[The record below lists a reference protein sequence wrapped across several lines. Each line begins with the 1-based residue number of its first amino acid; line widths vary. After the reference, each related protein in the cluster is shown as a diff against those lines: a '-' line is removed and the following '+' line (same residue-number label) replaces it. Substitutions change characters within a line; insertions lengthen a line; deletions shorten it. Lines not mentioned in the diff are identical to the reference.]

1 LQDLELNK
9 VMEKTSTQ
17 AERIRVQIFIPCFNS
32 RVTLLK
38 AVESILAQT
47 MKNYEVILVDNA
59 SSDDSNSVF
68 LALDDD
74 RFSVVRFEEN
84 VSLGANFNRCIE
96 LASAEFFC
104 IMHADDEYDPNY
116 LENMIYS
123 LDHAPSV
130 SIAFCNANIIDEDSR
145 RRFSVKNEIKRRAS
159 KMTSTQYAGR
169 KGILWLADYNKVIAP
184 SVMFRTSSK
193 NLFGTY
199 RMDLKFTLDWDLYFR
214 ILQEGGKI
222 LHVSQTLFNYRVHK
236 NQQTEALIASM
247 DKYYEMRAILD
258 RIYAEVD
265 KLGLNLGARK
275 YRSLRL
281 TIFTDATIDIF
292 RFDFYKAKQKFL
304 FLKAI
309 I

>member
-1 LQDLELNK
+1 
-9 VMEKTSTQ
+9 MERTFTQ
-17 AERIRVQIFIPCFNS
+17 AERVQVQIFIPCFNS
-32 RVTLLK
+32 RVTLPK
-38 AVESILAQT
+38 TIESILAQT

-59 SSDDSNSVF
+59 SSDDSSSVF
-68 LALDDD
+68 LGIDDD

-104 IMHADDEYDPNY
+104 IMHADDEYEPNY

-130 SIAFCNANIIDEDSR
+130 SMAFCNANIIDEGSR
-145 RRFSVKNEIKRRAS
+145 RRFSVKNEIKKRAS
-159 KMTSTQYAGR
+159 KMASTQYAGG
-169 KGILWLADYNKVIAP
+169 KGILWLADYNKIIAP
-184 SVMFRTSSK
+184 SVIFRTSSK

-222 LHVSQTLFNYRVHK
+222 LHVNQTLFNYRIHK
-236 NQQTEALIASM
+236 NQQTAALIASM
-247 DKYYEMRAILD
+247 EKYYEMRAILD

-265 KLGLNLGARK
+265 KLGLTLESRK
-275 YRSLRL
+275 YRSLGR
-281 TIFTDATIDIF
+281 TIFLDAMIDIF

-304 FLKAI
+304 FFKTI
-309 I
+309 F